1 MEHAQKTM
9 LAVEHMLQSIET
21 EQRPTAPPQLTTLT
35 RLDQDKKSVM
45 DSFLAED
52 QKVTLLDQLLHRYQ
66 SRLSKQMRSEVTVK
80 TAGIIAIKTGIT

>member
-1 MEHAQKTM
+1 
-9 LAVEHMLQSIET
+9 MLQCIET

-35 RLDQDKKSVM
+35 RLDQDMKSVM

-66 SRLSKQMRSEVTVK
+66 SRLSKQMRSEVTVT
-80 TAGIIAIKTGIT
+80 TAEIIARKTGIT